1 MNLDQGKSM
10 APLILPSDK
19 VIVKKG
25 QLFEVND
32 IIAFLKGNR
41 LITHRLIY
49 IDPSKN
55 FYITKG
61 DNNNKHDG
69 KIKFQQILGKVKGVK
84 RDGEIINLS
93 HIYLSQSSNYLK
105 ELAKVNKSLVKNKV
119 PYLIL
124 KGLPI
129 HLVINR
135 TPPKRLYCDVDIL
148 IQKSHLAK
156 VDKILARLGFKRVEN
171 ILFGKKIKSYTQIS
185 YIKVAPPYPVVIDLH
200 LEPAI
205 GFIKY
210 QAPNRLL
217 PKRVAFTK
225 HLLNNVSLIKI
236 NNNTFPVLSHE
247 TLIIYLFLHLFHHNF
262 QGAHRLEFIDSL
274 ARTQKMNWDEV
285 KNIVV
290 NHKLQNFIFPGVIIL
305 KHYYKTP
312 FPKKLLKEIRPPV
325 TQRFLSHAIKKLISP
340 FNKRSRALEGTQR
353 LILILLLS
361 PSPIQEKIKVIFEK
375 ETGAYF
381 LLTIKSFFSRSF
393 TNSP

>member
-312 FPKKLLKEIRPPV
+312 FPKK
-325 TQRFLSHAIKKLISP
+325 
-340 FNKRSRALEGTQR
+340 
-353 LILILLLS
+353 
-361 PSPIQEKIKVIFEK
+361 
-375 ETGAYF
+375 
-381 LLTIKSFFSRSF
+381 
-393 TNSP
+393 